1 MNIVTI
7 RHNTNPE
14 LFLKI
19 EDIEKI
25 IDEYL
30 NNFQK
35 KYITTIEELIQEE
48 MSSSGGLD
56 EYAFCFNGNIP
67 LRQKAQE
74 VCTDISSLQME
85 IATLKEKIILAAKK
99 HQLKEY
105 KQLYLKI
112 DEYLKELEEK
122 KHQLK
127 IKSEVKTSSKSQKE
141 ISIKNTKET
150 TNNKYDKTMQN
161 YQEEIVFYQK
171 KKNIVEKEINEIEKR
186 MR

>member
-7 RHNTNPE
+7 KNNTNPE

-30 NNFQK
+30 NNLQN

-56 EYAFCFNGNIP
+56 EYSFCFNGNIP

-74 VCTDISSLQME
+74 ICTDISSIEME
-85 IATLKEKIILAAKK
+85 INNLKEKIILAAKK
-99 HQLKEY
+99 HHLKEY
-105 KQLYLKI
+105 KKLYLKI
-112 DEYLKELEEK
+112 NEYLEELEEK
-122 KHQLK
+122 NKQLK
-127 IKSEVKTSSKSQKE
+127 IKTSPKSQKAT
-141 ISIKNTKET
+141 SLKNTKEV
-150 TNNKYDKTMQN
+150 NDNKNEKIMQS
-161 YQEEIVFYQK
+161 YQEEIAFYQK
-171 KKNIVEKEINEIEKR
+171 KKNIVEKEISEIEKR